1 MESALFSG
9 LQGLF
14 LGVANLG
21 LGQVIMILVG
31 SALLYLGIKKGYE
44 PLLLV
49 PIGFGAILVNIPLA
63 DMMGEEGFLRF
74 FYDAGV
80 LTEVFPLLI
89 FIGIG
94 AMTDFQP
101 LLENPKI
108 ILLGAAG
115 QFGIFLTLLLA
126 LALGF
131 DKLDAVAVA
140 IIGACDGP
148 TAIYVSSKF
157 APHLLGA
164 MIDFGPVLA
173 NPIVLLFGAAGQFG
187 IFLTLFLALWLGFLR
202 QEAVSI
208 AVIGACD
215 GPTAI
220 FVTSRYAPALLPAV
234 SIAAYSYMS
243 LVPLIQP
250 PIMRLLTTDR
260 ERKIVMGVVKQPVSK
275 TTKILFPIVVTIF
288 ASILAPKGA
297 PLIGTVM
304 LGNLMKESGVVD
316 RLKSAS
322 ENEIANIVT
331 LLLGLCIGATMEADK
346 FLRAQTLLILGLGF
360 VAISL
365 DTAVGVLFGKLMC
378 FLTGG
383 KINPLIGAAGIS
395 AFPMS
400 ARVVQAEG
408 QKYNKKNYLLMHAMS
423 ANAGGQ
429 IGSVIAAAVM
439 LSVLQGMGI
448 IGG

>member
-1 MESALFSG
+1 MESAVVSG
-9 LQGLF
+9 LQGLV
-14 LGVANLG
+14 LGITHLG
-21 LGQVIMILVG
+21 PGHALMLVIG
-31 SALLYLGIKKGYE
+31 STLLYLGIKKGYE

-63 DMMGEEGFLRF
+63 GMMAEDGFLRF
-74 FYDAGV
+74 FYDVGV
-80 LTEVFPLLI
+80 RTEVFPLLI
-89 FIGIG
+89 FLGIG

-126 LALGF
+126 LAVGF
-131 DKLDAVAVA
+131 DKLDAVAVS

-164 MIDFGPVLA
+164 
-173 NPIVLLFGAAGQFG
+173 
-187 IFLTLFLALWLGFLR
+187 
-202 QEAVSI
+202 VS
-208 AVIGACD
+208 V
-215 GPTAI
+215 
-220 FVTSRYAPALLPAV
+220 
-234 SIAAYSYMS
+234 AAYSYMS

-250 PIMRLLTTDR
+250 PIMRLLTTDK
-260 ERKIVMGVVKQPVSK
+260 ERQIIMGSLKQPVSK

-322 ENEIANIVT
+322 ENEITNIVT
-331 LLLGLCIGATMEADK
+331 LLLGLCIGATMEAHR
-346 FLRAQTLLILGLGF
+346 FLQTQTLLVLGLGF
-360 VAISL
+360 IAIAL
-365 DTAVGVLFGKLMC
+365 DTVVGVLFGKLMC
-378 FLTGG
+378 ALTGG

-400 ARVVQAEG
+400 ARVVQVEG
-408 QKYNKKNYLLMHAMS
+408 QKYNKKSYLLMHAMS

-448 IGG
+448 VGR

>member
-1 MESALFSG
+1 MESAIVSG
-9 LQGLF
+9 LQGLL
-14 LGVANLG
+14 LGLTNLG
-21 LGQVIMILVG
+21 TGHVIMILIG
-31 SALLYLGIKKGYE
+31 SLLLYLGIGKGYE
-44 PLLLV
+44 PLLLL

-63 DMMGEEGFLRF
+63 GLMEKDGVLRF
-74 FYDAGV
+74 FYDTGV

-94 AMTDFQP
+94 AMTDLQP
-101 LLENPKI
+101 LMENPKI

-131 DKLDAVAVA
+131 DKLEAVAVG

-164 MIDFGPVLA
+164 
-173 NPIVLLFGAAGQFG
+173 
-187 IFLTLFLALWLGFLR
+187 
-202 QEAVSI
+202 VS
-208 AVIGACD
+208 V
-215 GPTAI
+215 
-220 FVTSRYAPALLPAV
+220 
-234 SIAAYSYMS
+234 AAYSYMS

-250 PIMRLLTTDR
+250 PIMKWLTT
-260 ERKIVMGVVKQPVSK
+260 EKEKKIMMGIVKQPVSK
-275 TTKILFPIVVTIF
+275 TTKIIFPVVVTVA
-288 ASILAPKGA
+288 ASIIAPLGT
-297 PLIGTVM
+297 PLIGMVM
-304 LGNLMKESGVVD
+304 LGNLMKESGVVE
-316 RLKSAS
+316 RLKLAA
-322 ENEIANIVT
+322 ENDITNIVT
-331 LLLGLCIGATMEADK
+331 LLLGLCIGATMEAK
-346 FLRAQTLLILGLGF
+346 QFLQPQTLMVLALGLI
-360 VAISL
+360 AIGL
-365 DTAVGVLFGKLMC
+365 DTAMGVLFGKLMC
-378 FLTGG
+378 LLSGG

-408 QKYNKKNYLLMHAMS
+408 QKYNKKSYLLMHAMS

-439 LSVLQGMGI
+439 LSVLKGMGI
-448 IGG
+448 VG

>member
-1 MESALFSG
+1 MESALVSG
-9 LQGLF
+9 IEGLF
-14 LGVANLG
+14 LGVLNLG
-21 LGQVIMILVG
+21 LGHVIMILIG
-31 SALLYLGIKKGYE
+31 SLLLYLGISKGYE

-49 PIGFGAILVNIPLA
+49 PIGFGAILVNVPLSE
-63 DMMGEEGFLRF
+63 MMAEGGFIRY
-74 FYDAGV
+74 FYDIGV
-80 LTEVFPLLI
+80 RTEIFPLLI

-115 QFGIFLTLLLA
+115 QFGIFITLLLA

-131 DKLDAVAVA
+131 DKLDAVAVS

-164 MIDFGPVLA
+164 
-173 NPIVLLFGAAGQFG
+173 
-187 IFLTLFLALWLGFLR
+187 
-202 QEAVSI
+202 VS
-208 AVIGACD
+208 V
-215 GPTAI
+215 
-220 FVTSRYAPALLPAV
+220 
-234 SIAAYSYMS
+234 AAYSYMS

-260 ERKIVMGVVKQPVSK
+260 ERKIVMGVSRQPVSK

-288 ASILAPKGA
+288 ASILAPIGT

-304 LGNLMKESGVVD
+304 LGNLMKESGVVE

-322 ENEIANIVT
+322 ENEIANIIT
-331 LLLGLCIGATMEADK
+331 LLLGLTIGATMEAHK
-346 FLRAQTLLILGLGF
+346 FLRGETLLVLGLGL

-365 DTAVGVLFGKLMC
+365 DTVVGVLFGKLMC
-378 FLTGG
+378 ILTGG
-383 KINPLIGAAGIS
+383 KVNPLIGAAGIS
-395 AFPMS
+395 AFPMA
-400 ARVVQAEG
+400 ARVAQTEG

-439 LSVLQGMGI
+439 LSVLTGMGI
-448 IGG
+448 VGG

>member
-1 MESALFSG
+1 VVCERADTATEANLPLPAGRIAVAEKLKNFMEAAIATG
-9 LQGLF
+9 LQGLL
-14 LGVANLG
+14 LGITNLG
-21 LGQVIMILVG
+21 PGHVVMILIA
-31 SALLYLGIKKGYE
+31 SLLLYLGIAKGYE

-63 DMMGEEGFLRF
+63 GLMDEHGILRF
-74 FYDAGV
+74 FYNTGV
-80 LTEVFPLLI
+80 LTEIFPVLI
-89 FIGIG
+89 FLGIG

-126 LALGF
+126 LAVGF
-131 DKLDAVAVA
+131 DKLDAIAVS

-164 MIDFGPVLA
+164 
-173 NPIVLLFGAAGQFG
+173 
-187 IFLTLFLALWLGFLR
+187 
-202 QEAVSI
+202 VS
-208 AVIGACD
+208 V
-215 GPTAI
+215 
-220 FVTSRYAPALLPAV
+220 
-234 SIAAYSYMS
+234 AAYSYMS

-250 PIMRLLTTDR
+250 PIMRWLTTDG
-260 ERKIVMGVVKQPVSK
+260 ERKIVMGATRQPVSK

-288 ASILAPKGA
+288 ASILAPIGT
-297 PLIGTVM
+297 PLIGMVM
-304 LGNLMKESGVVD
+304 LGNLMKESGVVE
-316 RLKSAS
+316 RLKNAS

-331 LLLGLCIGATMEADK
+331 LLLGLSIGATMEADK
-346 FLRAQTLLILGLGF
+346 FLRGQTLMVLGLGF
-360 VAISL
+360 LAIGL
-365 DTAVGVLFGKLMC
+365 DTVMGVLFGKLMC
-378 FLTGG
+378 LLTGG

-395 AFPMS
+395 AFPMA
-400 ARVVQAEG
+400 ARVVQVEG
-408 QKYNKKNYLLMHAMS
+408 QRYNKKNYLLMHAMS

-439 LSVLQGMGI
+439 LSVLRGMGI
-448 IGG
+448 TG

>member
-1 MESALFSG
+1 MEPAIVTG

-14 LGVANLG
+14 EGVANLG
-21 LGQVIMILVG
+21 QGHAIMLVIG
-31 SALLYLGIKKGYE
+31 SLLLYLGISKGYE

-49 PIGFGAILVNIPLA
+49 PIGFGALLVNIPLA
-63 DMMGEEGFLRF
+63 GLMESDGFLRF
-74 FYDAGV
+74 FYDNGV
-80 LTEVFPLLI
+80 LTEIFPLLI
-89 FIGIG
+89 FVGIG

-101 LLENPKI
+101 LMENPKI

-140 IIGACDGP
+140 VIGACDGP

-164 MIDFGPVLA
+164 
-173 NPIVLLFGAAGQFG
+173 
-187 IFLTLFLALWLGFLR
+187 
-202 QEAVSI
+202 
-208 AVIGACD
+208 
-215 GPTAI
+215 
-220 FVTSRYAPALLPAV
+220 V

-250 PIMRLLTTDR
+250 PIMRWLTTDK
-260 ERKIVMGVVKQPVSK
+260 ERKIVMGIVKQPVSK
-275 TTKILFPIVVTIF
+275 KIKIIFPVVVTVA
-288 ASILAPKGA
+288 ASILAPKGT
-297 PLIGTVM
+297 PLIGTLM
-304 LGNLMKESGVVD
+304 LGNLLRESGVVE

-331 LLLGLCIGATMEADK
+331 LLLGLSIGATMEADK
-346 FLRAQTLLILGLGF
+346 FLKGQTLLVLALGLI
-360 VAISL
+360 AIGL

-378 FLTGG
+378 LLTGG

-395 AFPMS
+395 AFPMA
-400 ARVVQAEG
+400 ARVAQVEG
-408 QKYNKKNYLLMHAMS
+408 QKYNKKSYLLMHAMS
-423 ANAGGQ
+423 ANAAGQ

-439 LSVLQGMGI
+439 LSVLKGMGI
-448 IGG
+448 LGG

>member
-1 MESALFSG
+1 METALVSG

-14 LGVANLG
+14 AGIVNLSPG
-21 LGQVIMILVG
+21 HVIMLGIACL
-31 SALLYLGIKKGYE
+31 LLYLGIKKGYE

-63 DMMGEEGFLRF
+63 DLMGKEGFLRF
-74 FYDAGV
+74 FYDTGV
-80 LTEVFPLLI
+80 LTEIFPLLI
-89 FIGIG
+89 FVGIG

-140 IIGACDGP
+140 VIGACDGP

-157 APHLLGA
+157 APHMLGA
-164 MIDFGPVLA
+164 
-173 NPIVLLFGAAGQFG
+173 
-187 IFLTLFLALWLGFLR
+187 
-202 QEAVSI
+202 VS
-208 AVIGACD
+208 V
-215 GPTAI
+215 
-220 FVTSRYAPALLPAV
+220 
-234 SIAAYSYMS
+234 AAYSYMS

-250 PIMRLLTTDR
+250 PIMRALTTTK
-260 ERKIVMGVVKQPVSK
+260 ERQIVMGSAKRQRISK
-275 TTKILFPIVVTIF
+275 TTKIVFPIVVTIF

-297 PLIGTVM
+297 PLIGTIM
-304 LGNLMKESGVVD
+304 LGNLMRESGCVD

-322 ENEIANIVT
+322 ENEITNIVT
-331 LLLGLCIGATMEADK
+331 LLLGLCIGATMEANN
-346 FLRAQTLLILGLGF
+346 FLRAQTLLVLGLGF
-360 VAISL
+360 VAICL

-378 FLTGG
+378 MLTGG

-400 ARVVQAEG
+400 ARVVQTEG

-448 IGG
+448 VGG